1 MRRYKTYLH
10 FWIVMDLIPAEFDST
25 WVSGRIIIISPL
37 LLRLIIICTLWTKR
51 STIYLKT
58 NHLIQSFRNKKPF
71 ILLKEC
77 LLIFLSF
84 FYSYWRQN
92 DLKPGSIPTFVGTH
106 LYIHFCCVYGKKFV
120 VVAFLFLLSAKVFWA
135 FWVLI
140 KSKYNRQKICTVP

>member
-10 FWIVMDLIPAEFDST
+10 FWIVIDLIPAEFDST

-51 STIYLKT
+51 STIYLKA

-77 LLIFLSF
+77 LLIFLSLF
-84 FYSYWRQN
+84 FEMTV
-92 DLKPGSIPTFVGTH
+92 KPGSISTFVGAH
-106 LYIHFCCVYGKKFV
+106 LYIFCCVWKKV
-120 VVAFLFLLSAKVFWA
+120 CGCCLFMAKVFWA
-135 FWVLI
+135 FWVLT
-140 KSKYNRQKICTVP
+140 KSKYNRQKICIVP